1 MMTFTTTSGAL
12 ALAKEIRALG
22 VHTVIGTV
30 GHGNL
35 AFVDALLDADLRFL
49 TVHHEQVAAHAA
61 DAQFRISGE
70 LGVVTTTVGPGFT
83 NLATGLGDALL
94 DSSAMVV
101 ICGGVPT
108 EYVGLEPLQELSLHS
123 DDAQHELFRHLTKR
137 VLRAQRAADLPGL
150 FRRAARI
157 ALTGNPGPVILHVPL
172 DLFSAAVEVILPPAP
187 RALTIQRPG
196 PAPEGIADAARMI
209 AAAKRPLIYSGG
221 GALLSGASKAVLAL
235 VERHGIPISTTMSG
249 QGIIDERHRL
259 CAGMTGVVGTR
270 PANEIVR
277 EADCLIALGTRFPEM
292 DASNWRPDFFAAIP
306 PAGLIHIDV
315 DPSQI
320 NKVLPADIGLVS
332 DVTLA
337 VEALLVAL
345 DQLGPAADRSAWH
358 GRVDAA
364 KKSWADDLAP
374 IRASEAF
381 PFEPAA
387 VLPRLRAVM
396 PEDAVLVTGVG
407 IRHAVG
413 QHFNFFRP
421 RTQVV
426 GSGFGT
432 MGQEVAA
439 VIGAKLA
446 APDVPVVGVVGD
458 GAVLAC
464 LAAWPTAVTAGIDAT
479 WIVLDNGGY
488 ASISVYQ
495 HKHFGR
501 HTGTS
506 FAEGHQRV
514 PFDYAALAR
523 SFGMRAHTVESA
535 ADLERVV
542 TAAMGERGPSVVVLP
557 MTPTPRLIASGHW
570 DVNDILAAT
579 AHHAERRS
587 G

>member
-1 MMTFTTTSGAL
+1 MTSTTTSGAL

-22 VHTVIGTV
+22 VRTVIGTV

-49 TVHHEQVAAHAA
+49 TVYHEQVAAHAA
-61 DAQFRISGE
+61 DAQFRISGA

-94 DSSAMVV
+94 DSSALVV

-108 EYVGLEPLQELSLHS
+108 GYVGREPLQELSLHS

-157 ALTGNPGPVILHVPL
+157 ALSGAPGPVILHVPL
-172 DLFSAAVEVILPPAP
+172 DLFSAAVEVSEPAAGAP
-187 RALTIQRPG
+187 LRIHRPG
-196 PAPEGIADAARMI
+196 PAPEDVVAAARMI
-209 AAAKRPLIYSGG
+209 AAAERPLLYSGG
-221 GALLSGASKAVLAL
+221 GALLSGASEALLAL
-235 VERHGIPISTTMSG
+235 VERHGIPIATTMSG
-249 QGIIDERHRL
+249 QGIIDERHPL

-277 EADCLIALGTRFPEM
+277 ETDCLIALGTRFPEM
-292 DASNWRPDFFAAIP
+292 DASNWRPDYFASIP
-306 PAGLIHIDV
+306 PARLIHIDIDV
-315 DPSQI
+315 SQI
-320 NKVLPADIGLVS
+320 DKILPADVGLVS
-332 DVTLA
+332 DVNLA
-337 VEALLVAL
+337 AEALLDAL
-345 DQLGPAADRSAWH
+345 DALGPAGDRSAWH
-358 GRVDAA
+358 GRVAAA
-364 KKSWADDLAP
+364 KRSWTEDLAP
-374 IRASEAF
+374 VRASVAF

-387 VLPRLRAVM
+387 MLPRLRAVM

-413 QHFNFFRP
+413 QHFDFVRP

-439 VIGAKLA
+439 VLGAKLA
-446 APDVPVVGVVGD
+446 APDRPVVGIVGD

-464 LAAWPTAVTAGIDAT
+464 LAAWPTAVTAGTDAT

-506 FAEGHQRV
+506 FAEGQGHV

-523 SFGMRAHTVESA
+523 SLGMSAHTVDDVDA
-535 ADLERVV
+535 LEPVV
-542 TAAMGERGPSVVVLP
+542 TAAMAECGPSVVVLP

-579 AHHAERRS
+579 AHHAGRRA